1 MTTNKFIISTL
12 AFFVLFCITNL
23 IWYTY
28 FFPFQDTAAR
38 EERLMTAVLPGALIA
53 SFMFSYLYGQLA
65 KGGNKVQEG
74 FKQGLTLGTFMYLP
88 LFLIFYGTRD
98 TMPLA
103 AWLMN
108 AAFHIIQFGI
118 LGIVIAYIRGTVTSA
133 EAKIEERLPA

>member
-1 MTTNKFIISTL
+1 MTTNKLIISTL

-65 KGGNKVQEG
+65 KGGNKVREG
-74 FKQGLTLGTFMYLP
+74 FKQGSTLGTFMYLP

-118 LGIVIAYIRGTVTSA
+118 FGIMVAHIRGKGASA
-133 EAKIEERLPA
+133 EAKRTKQMPA